1 MLVIQLQIMATM
13 LAGSLVLAKQTPM
26 VDPGLFVISGVTTCG
41 GGSGYCL
48 LGSDCSLDQ
57 DFIEDTTGH
66 CKGLKGAFTPSAHFV
81 CCRDSKLENE
91 IEPNTNEQLK
101 PNVTLASNDSDTSYE
116 QSTNSAAVKD
126 RRNEIIVEFVGKS
139 LPINLMDTSKSK
151 IDDKQQ
157 VITTTEEIIET
168 TVTIADDPVTSAS
181 KLAEQTSTDKEAVT
195 NSNATM
201 KTENCSEN
209 NCTTSVR
216 FFSEESQICLGML
229 IGPGWVLTSA
239 SCALRIFR
247 VGMVNVF
254 GSPLDDVN
262 LVAAVKTIIVNEN
275 YRPSVSNILLPEPN
289 NVGLIKLNDT
299 FNEKCTPCLPD
310 KNSAF
315 AGEICYTFVNTTV
328 SSTKSGKIDI
338 ITCEAELETM
348 QGEAK
353 EEFFTISCESPSQ
366 SKFLGGEI
374 DSGKGLICQG
384 YLAGV
389 ETSSGVGMTV
399 FSKVSTYADWIQ
411 QNMKPNIRQHF
422 KLIN

>member
-116 QSTNSAAVKD
+116 QSTNSAA
-126 RRNEIIVEFVGKS
+126 
-139 LPINLMDTSKSK
+139 